1 MSIQT
6 MIPPPPST
14 PAPDSTTSIP
24 LYGIDRSVI
33 RLLIGKKGKNMIDAT
48 REHQLEKIWHNKV
61 TDQIEFYGDYDKCC
75 SAMNQVMNILSWAVN
90 IRLSQLDDEI
100 MIEDCDIEFDYLN
113 KLDMIHVSEMMAD
126 EAQFPT
132 L

>member
-113 KLDMIHVSEMMAD
+113 KLEMNHVSEMMAD

>member
-1 MSIQT
+1 

-14 PAPDSTTSIP
+14 PAPDCTTSIP
-24 LYGIDRSVI
+24 LYGIDRNVI

-48 REHQLEKIWHNKV
+48 VQYQLEKIWHNKV
-61 TDQIEFYGDYDKCC
+61 TDEMEFYGDYDKCC

-100 MIEDCDIEFDYLN
+100 MLEECDIEFDYLN
-113 KLDMIHVSEMMAD
+113 KLEMNDISEMMSD
-126 EAQFPT
+126 ESQFPT
-132 L
+132 LE